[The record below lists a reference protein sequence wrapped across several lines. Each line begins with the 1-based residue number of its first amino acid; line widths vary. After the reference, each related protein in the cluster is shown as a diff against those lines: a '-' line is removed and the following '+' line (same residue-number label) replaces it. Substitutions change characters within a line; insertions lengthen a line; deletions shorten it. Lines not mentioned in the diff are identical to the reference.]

1 VTELAAERQLID
13 IAHGLSPEA
22 PVHVTIAR
30 LLGVPEPER
39 GRAAIVRWLQQ
50 HGRTWQDALQQVR
63 EQVAAHRP
71 QEGQG
76 DAS

>member
-1 VTELAAERQLID
+1 MDMARD
-13 IAHGLSPEA
+13 LSPE
-22 PVHVTIAR
+22 VSVYVTIAR
-30 LLGVPEPER
+30 LLGLPEPER

-63 EQVAAHRP
+63 EKVAAQRP